1 MKFPAITSWKTSVS
15 GLVAAVAIFIS
26 ASGFD
31 LPTWARKTLEGLKA
45 VAVLSMGASA
55 KDFNV
60 HGEPPK
66 AEPILPKD

>member
-1 MKFPAITSWKTSVS
+1 MRLPPMKSWKTTASS
-15 GLVAAVAIFIS
+15 AVAAMAIFIS

-31 LPTWARKTLEGLKA
+31 LPHWALKTLEGLKA
-45 VAVLSMGASA
+45 VAVLSLGASA

-66 AEPILPKD
+66 VEPILKDG